1 MAQVLLPG
9 ALVTLFPGVPRR
21 LEVEASTVRE
31 VIAGLEAR
39 RPGMAD
45 RLLTA
50 GPAIREHIRLF
61 VDGELASLDTPVAP
75 ASTVIVV
82 PAVSGG

>member
-1 MAQVLLPG
+1 VAQVVLPG
-9 ALVTLFPGVPRR
+9 TLVALFPGIPRR

-31 VIAGLEAR
+31 MIAGLDAGH
-39 RPGMAD
+39 PGIAD

-50 GPAIREHIRLF
+50 GPAIREHLRVF
-61 VDGELASLDTPVAP
+61 VDGEMATLDTPVAP